1 MTSASLK
8 FCVCLAATLTLGG
21 CSTLRG
27 VLVPVPAAA
36 PGTSQVDMLV
46 ATTRSPT
53 ESSEMF
59 SGARANSRPVFAGSC
74 FVGITPIAKRTLA
87 MNVTPCDWEKP

>member
-8 FCVCLAATLTLGG
+8 FCVCLAFALTLGA
-21 CSTLRG
+21 CSTLKG
-27 VLVPVPAAA
+27 VLIPVPATA

-53 ESSEMF
+53 EPSEMF
-59 SGARANSRPVFAGSC
+59 SGARGPGLAFANITVAIPPESARRVGEVQWSRGRSA
-74 FVGITPIAKRTLA
+74 
-87 MNVTPCDWEKP
+87 

>member
-8 FCVCLAATLTLGG
+8 FCICLAFALALGG

-53 ESSEMF
+53 EPSEMF
-59 SGARANSRPVFAGSC
+59 SGARGPGLAFANITVAIPPESARRVGEVQWSRGRSA
-74 FVGITPIAKRTLA
+74 
-87 MNVTPCDWEKP
+87 